1 MKMKSAIF
9 AWMTLMLLNGC
20 GLITPGQKKSVS
32 ESQKERPV
40 VHVPLADPFILLHDG
55 TYYAYGTKAEHGIAV
70 FESDDLQTWRQASGR
85 AAEGLAL
92 HKDDVYGD
100 RWFWAPEVYC
110 INGAFYMFF
119 SAQSHVC
126 VAVSDSPLGPFV
138 QKEKKPM
145 IEGEKCI
152 DNTLFID
159 DDGRKYMYFDRFN
172 DGLNIWMCELEN
184 DLLRIKPGT
193 MQKCI
198 HVSQEWETV
207 WPRVN
212 EGCFVINHNG
222 IYYMTY
228 SANSYESPNYGV
240 GCATADSPAGPWTKY
255 GHNPLLQFPGDLVGV
270 GHSAMFKDKTG
281 RLRIVFHAHNSKE
294 KIHPR
299 NMFISNVM
307 FRYRDG
313 AYMMEIDKKYMV
325 PQMAQ

>member
-212 EGCFVINHNG
+212 EGCFVIKHNG
-222 IYYMTY
+222 
-228 SANSYESPNYGV
+228 
-240 GCATADSPAGPWTKY
+240 
-255 GHNPLLQFPGDLVGV
+255 NPLVEL
-270 GHSAMFKDKTG
+270 K
-281 RLRIVFHAHNSKE
+281 
-294 KIHPR
+294 
-299 NMFISNVM
+299 
-307 FRYRDG
+307 
-313 AYMMEIDKKYMV
+313 
-325 PQMAQ
+325 

>member
-138 QKEKKPM
+138 QKEKK
-145 IEGEKCI
+145 
-152 DNTLFID
+152 LF
-159 DDGRKYMYFDRFN
+159 GSKKKRGACSCSFLKA
-172 DGLNIWMCELEN
+172 
-184 DLLRIKPGT
+184 
-193 MQKCI
+193 QK
-198 HVSQEWETV
+198 
-207 WPRVN
+207 VN
-212 EGCFVINHNG
+212 L
-222 IYYMTY
+222 
-228 SANSYESPNYGV
+228 PNCQQTPKRLCV
-240 GCATADSPAGPWTKY
+240 KTK
-255 GHNPLLQFPGDLVGV
+255 
-270 GHSAMFKDKTG
+270 
-281 RLRIVFHAHNSKE
+281 
-294 KIHPR
+294 
-299 NMFISNVM
+299 
-307 FRYRDG
+307 
-313 AYMMEIDKKYMV
+313 
-325 PQMAQ
+325 

>member
-1 MKMKSAIF
+1 M
-9 AWMTLMLLNGC
+9 
-20 GLITPGQKKSVS
+20 
-32 ESQKERPV
+32 
-40 VHVPLADPFILLHDG
+40 ADPFILLHDG

-193 MQKCI
+193 MQKPIRQTATKAPITASDARRPTLLPARGPNTVIIRYCSSPETWWAWDTAPCSKI
-198 HVSQEWETV
+198 KRGGCVSSSMHTTAK
-207 WPRVN
+207 RKYIRAT
-212 EGCFVINHNG
+212 CS
-222 IYYMTY
+222 
-228 SANSYESPNYGV
+228 SATSCS
-240 GCATADSPAGPWTKY
+240 D
-255 GHNPLLQFPGDLVGV
+255 
-270 GHSAMFKDKTG
+270 TG
-281 RLRIVFHAHNSKE
+281 
-294 KIHPR
+294 
-299 NMFISNVM
+299 
-307 FRYRDG
+307 
-313 AYMMEIDKKYMV
+313 MV
-325 PQMAQ
+325 PI

>member
-1 MKMKSAIF
+1 
-9 AWMTLMLLNGC
+9 
-20 GLITPGQKKSVS
+20 
-32 ESQKERPV
+32 
-40 VHVPLADPFILLHDG
+40 
-55 TYYAYGTKAEHGIAV
+55 
-70 FESDDLQTWRQASGR
+70 
-85 AAEGLAL
+85 
-92 HKDDVYGD
+92 
-100 RWFWAPEVYC
+100 
-110 INGAFYMFF
+110 MFF

-212 EGCFVINHNG
+212 EGCFVIKHNG

-240 GCATADSPAGPWTKY
+240 GCATADSPAGRGPNTVIIRYCSSPETWWAWDTVPCSKIKRGGCVSSSMHTTAKRKY
-255 GHNPLLQFPGDLVGV
+255 IRATCS
-270 GHSAMFKDKTG
+270 SATSCSDTG
-281 RLRIVFHAHNSKE
+281 
-294 KIHPR
+294 
-299 NMFISNVM
+299 
-307 FRYRDG
+307 
-313 AYMMEIDKKYMV
+313 MV
-325 PQMAQ
+325 PI

>member
-145 IEGEKCI
+145 IEYK
-152 DNTLFID
+152 
-159 DDGRKYMYFDRFN
+159 FDTQLLIEGH
-172 DGLNIWMCELEN
+172 DLDEDAIHDYILANIAGDCLLAVGDE
-184 DLLRIKPGT
+184 DLI
-193 MQKCI
+193 
-198 HVSQEWETV
+198 
-207 WPRVN
+207 
-212 EGCFVINHNG
+212 
-222 IYYMTY
+222 
-228 SANSYESPNYGV
+228 
-240 GCATADSPAGPWTKY
+240 
-255 GHNPLLQFPGDLVGV
+255 
-270 GHSAMFKDKTG
+270 
-281 RLRIVFHAHNSKE
+281 
-294 KIHPR
+294 KIHFHTNTPWKVLEYCA
-299 NMFISNVM
+299 SL
-307 FRYRDG
+307 G
-313 AYMMEIDKKYMV
+313 EIYDIVVEDMDRQERGLKG
-325 PQMAQ
+325 

>member
-159 DDGRKYMYFDRFN
+159 LTTVSISGCVNSKMICS
-172 DGLNIWMCELEN
+172 GLN
-184 DLLRIKPGT
+184 PGPC
-193 MQKCI
+193 KN
-198 HVSQEWETV
+198 VS
-207 WPRVN
+207 
-212 EGCFVINHNG
+212 
-222 IYYMTY
+222 
-228 SANSYESPNYGV
+228 
-240 GCATADSPAGPWTKY
+240 
-255 GHNPLLQFPGDLVGV
+255 
-270 GHSAMFKDKTG
+270 MF
-281 RLRIVFHAHNSKE
+281 
-294 KIHPR
+294 PR
-299 NMFISNVM
+299 NG
-307 FRYRDG
+307 RPCGRG
-313 AYMMEIDKKYMV
+313 
-325 PQMAQ
+325 